1 MARRRVIVVGGANTD
16 IGGEPAQ
23 RLVRHD
29 SNPGRVTIRH
39 GGVGRNIACNLAQ
52 LGLDVR
58 LLTALGTDGLSAT
71 LQEDCRARG
80 VDTSLSRVVEDAR
93 GSVYLYVADEKG
105 EMEETSLDISGL
117 PFGTNDVALTPD
129 FLCTRL
135 DILNAADAVVL
146 DANLDAASIA
156 YLCEN
161 LTVPLY
167 ADPVSG
173 AKAPRLAAVLD
184 RLSAIKPNL
193 LEARVLTGK
202 SSPEDCA
209 EALLEKGA
217 GSVFLSLG
225 ADGILAASGEERIFL
240 PAERTEIVSSTG
252 AGDAATAA
260 IVWAEGQGL
269 ELAAA
274 ACAAVRAGAIT
285 ASDEE
290 TVSPELK
297 AEALI

>member
-80 VDTSLSRVVEDAR
+80 VDTSLSRVVEGAR

-105 EMEETSLDISGL
+105 EMEAAIADMDIVS
-117 PFGTNDVALTPD
+117 ALTPD

-225 ADGILAASGEERIFL
+225 ADGILAASGGERILL
-240 PAERTEIVSSTG
+240 PAERTEIVSTTG

-260 IVWAEGQGL
+260 IVWAEVQGL

-285 ASDEE
+285 AASEE
-290 TVSPELK
+290 TVSPKLK
-297 AEALI
+297 AEALL

>member
-80 VDTSLSRVVEDAR
+80 VDTSLSRVVEGAR

-105 EMEETSLDISGL
+105 EMAAAIADMDIVS
-117 PFGTNDVALTPD
+117 ALTPD

-285 ASDEE
+285 AAGEE